1 MLRVGVGLTLA
12 TVTVWTV
19 ACSSSTDPGARPRAI
34 ARQLVAGKPIPI
46 LRDAHV
52 AALPVFDNLKV
63 NPTGLNDLGQIVGD
77 SATFTTF
84 RWTPGGDIEI
94 LAIPDT
100 GFFQALPAGIDDRG
114 RVALTWSHLSSS
126 PAIIL
131 AATWEPGGALRFDS
145 TLGPNQ
151 QCRAMAMNFAG
162 VTAGTCDSATVLWS
176 PAGEPRVVHTA
187 GGGALLNAFVNAIS
201 SNEFMVGSDSSMG
214 FELSPA
220 HQLTFLPQQ
229 RTSPTPLTVNDAGV
243 AGGNAF
249 DPTITGFGA
258 VVWPHP
264 DSVIALLPGAAG
276 VTNGVAD
283 DGNAI
288 GAVTDTVRG
297 TVVPFIWNST
307 IGLRR
312 LPPLEMDS
320 LGVAKEQG
328 RAVAVNNR
336 RQVLGFVVLASTGAA
351 RWVIW
356 TY

>member
-1 MLRVGVGLTLA
+1 MLRVGVGLTLV
-12 TVTVWTV
+12 TLTVWTV
-19 ACSSSTDPGARPRAI
+19 ACSSTTDPGATPRAI
-34 ARQLVAGKPIPI
+34 ARQLVSGKPIPI

-77 SATFTTF
+77 SAVFTTF
-84 RWTPGGDIEI
+84 RWTPGGRIEI
-94 LAIPDT
+94 LPLPDT
-100 GFFQALPAGIDDRG
+100 GFFQALPAGIDDHG
-114 RVALTWSHLSSS
+114 RVALTWSHGVSNFV
-126 PAIIL
+126 IR

-145 TLGPNQ
+145 ALGPRQ
-151 QCRAMAMNFAG
+151 QCRASAMNFAG
-162 VTAGTCDSATVLWS
+162 TTAGSCDSATVLWPPS
-176 PAGEPRVVHTA
+176 GDPQVVHTA
-187 GGGALLNAFVNAIS
+187 GGALFNGGVFAIS
-201 SNEFMVGSDSSMG
+201 NNEFMVGNDSSMG
-214 FELSPA
+214 FEMSPTR
-220 HQLTFLPQQ
+220 HLTFLPQQ
-229 RTSPTPLTVNDAGV
+229 RTSPTPLAINDAGL

-249 DPTITGFGA
+249 DPTILGFGA
-258 VVWPHP
+258 VVWPNP
-264 DSVIALLPGAAG
+264 DSVIALLPGAGG

-297 TVVPFIWNST
+297 TVVPFIWNSR